1 MNWITMNQSSKVK
14 FTYESNENHLQ
25 STLNDTHKA
34 QSVTQFNKLKR
45 VHSYHLTNTIVKMK
59 NKTNLFNN
67 QLASNIKIQS
77 F

>member
-1 MNWITMNQSSKVK
+1 M
-14 FTYESNENHLQ
+14 
-25 STLNDTHKA
+25 TLTKLNRLR
-34 QSVTQFNKLKR
+34 SFNKLKT
-45 VHSYHLTNTIVKMK
+45 VHSYDLTNTIVKMK

>member
-1 MNWITMNQSSKVK
+1 MNWITMNQFSKVK

-25 STLNDTHKA
+25 STSNDTHKA
-34 QSVTQFNKLKR
+34 QSVAQFNKLKR
-45 VHSYHLTNTIVKMK
+45 VHSYDLTNTIVKMK

>member
-1 MNWITMNQSSKVK
+1 MNQFSKVK
-14 FTYESNENHLQ
+14 FTY
-25 STLNDTHKA
+25 DTHKA
-34 QSVTQFNKLKR
+34 QSVAQFNKLKR
-45 VHSYHLTNTIVKMK
+45 VHSYDLTNTIVKTK

>member
-1 MNWITMNQSSKVK
+1 MTLIKLNWLRS
-14 FTYESNENHLQ
+14 
-25 STLNDTHKA
+25 
-34 QSVTQFNKLKR
+34 FNKLKR
-45 VHSYHLTNTIVKMK
+45 VHSYDLTNTIVKTK

>member
-1 MNWITMNQSSKVK
+1 M
-14 FTYESNENHLQ
+14 
-25 STLNDTHKA
+25 TLTKLNRLR
-34 QSVTQFNKLKR
+34 SFNKLKS
-45 VHSYHLTNTIVKMK
+45 VYSYDLTNTIVKMK

>member
-1 MNWITMNQSSKVK
+1 MNQFSKVK
-14 FTYESNENHLQ
+14 FTY
-25 STLNDTHKA
+25 DTHNTRLR
-34 QSVTQFNKLKR
+34 SFNELKR
-45 VHSYHLTNTIVKMK
+45 VHSYDLTNTIVKTK